1 MVDRAASTSWNQSI
15 AMDRGDHL
23 QLLMPPPA
31 PVVHHQQLCM
41 PMMTADEQSYMMGV
55 GGVAPAARGGE
66 RKRRFTEEQIRSL
79 ESMFHA
85 HHAKLEP
92 REKAELARELGLQ
105 PRQVAIWFQNK
116 RARWRSKQLEHD
128 YASLR
133 SKYDALHS
141 RVESLK
147 QEKLSLTSQLHELRE
162 RLREREERSS
172 VGNGAATTAA
182 SSSSCNGSGSEEEV
196 DDDDKRNVAA
206 GCLDLEPPESC
217 VLGGA
222 TCATPDVSVESDQCD
237 DQLDYDEGLIPESF
251 CATPELWEPWPL
263 IEWNAVA

>member
-1 MVDRAASTSWNQSI
+1 
-15 AMDRGDHL
+15 MDRPDHHRFF
-23 QLLMPPPA
+23 MPPP
-31 PVVHHQQLCM
+31 VQQQLCV
-41 PMMTADEQSYMMGV
+41 PAMMEEQQPSSFL
-55 GGVAPAARGGE
+55 AATRGGGGGGTAAGRAAE

-128 YASLR
+128 YAALR
-133 SKYDALHS
+133 AKYDALHA

-147 QEKLSLTSQLHELRE
+147 QEKLSLTAQLHELSE
-162 RLREREERSS
+162 RLRERDDR
-172 VGNGAATTAA
+172 GGATTA
-182 SSSSCNGSGSEEEV
+182 SSSSCNGGGEEAAE
-196 DDDDKRNVAA
+196 DDKRNVLS
-206 GCLDLEPPESC
+206 CVDMEPPESC

-222 TCATPDVSVESDQCD
+222 ACTTPADVSVESERD
-237 DQLDYDEGLIPESF
+237 DHHHLDYDEGLIPESF

-263 IEWNAVA
+263 VEWNAVA

>member
-1 MVDRAASTSWNQSI
+1 
-15 AMDRGDHL
+15 MDRPDHN
-23 QLLMPPPA
+23 QHQFYMPPPLQQ
-31 PVVHHQQLCM
+31 PQPQLCV
-41 PMMTADEQSYMMGV
+41 PMMDEHSSSFLAAGR
-55 GGVAPAARGGE
+55 GGGGAGAGRGE

-128 YASLR
+128 YAALR
-133 SKYDALHS
+133 AKYDALHS

-147 QEKLSLTSQLHELRE
+147 QEKLALTSQLHELSE
-162 RLREREERSS
+162 RLRERDDRGRS
-172 VGNGAATTAA
+172 GGGGATTTEA
-182 SSSSCNGSGSEEEV
+182 SSSSCNIGGEEDVE
-196 DDDDKRNVAA
+196 DDKRNVLA
-206 GCLDLEPPESC
+206 GCVDMDPPESC

-222 TCATPDVSVESDQCD
+222 CATPADVSVESTECD
-237 DQLDYDEGLIPESF
+237 DHHLDYDDGFLTESF
-251 CATPELWEPWPL
+251 CAATPELWEPWPL
-263 IEWNAVA
+263 VEWNAVA